1 MEAFY
6 GTRYPV
12 SAPAAQL
19 TGAPCGI
26 TYGDVTQCLWNRA
39 GARMGFFSSRIL
51 SEITK
56 GINYSAR
63 PGRGGNNISKS
74 LMEMQNR
81 ALPPHTNWD
90 DGWLKKCAS
99 HCPQPPPFR
108 QPYPTPAH
116 HPGHQHPPLSLQG
129 AVCTAGAS
137 QTRICSRI
145 CPTAATWPAAGSEGR
160 EAARPAQTHGTHVGF
175 PAQSYPV
182 VLCNQLLLYHHH

>member
-39 GARMGFFSSRIL
+39 GARMGFFSSRMV

-56 GINYSAR
+56 GINYSVR

-90 DGWLKKCAS
+90 DGWLKKRAS
-99 HCPQPPPFR
+99 HCPQPPPFW
-108 QPYPTPAH
+108 QPYRTPSSRAPAPTPV
-116 HPGHQHPPLSLQG
+116 PPRVSLPSSGLLQQDLQQE
-129 AVCTAGAS
+129 S
-137 QTRICSRI
+137 
-145 CPTAATWPAAGSEGR
+145 CPTWPAARSVGR
-160 EAARPAQTHGTHVGF
+160 EAPRPAQTHGTHVGS
-175 PAQSYPV
+175 PVESYPV